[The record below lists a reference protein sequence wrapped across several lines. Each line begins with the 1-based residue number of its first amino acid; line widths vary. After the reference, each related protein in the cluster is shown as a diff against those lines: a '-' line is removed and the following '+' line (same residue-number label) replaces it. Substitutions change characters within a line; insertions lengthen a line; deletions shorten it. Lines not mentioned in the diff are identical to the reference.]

1 MLNKRIAKRCPF
13 QSEWPNTKK
22 AQFCLHAVVVLAK
35 RLQGL
40 SPPDVKYMYKCTSCI
55 FKIMQPLSGGDP
67 QSTRTLAQRCVGR
80 KL

>member
-1 MLNKRIAKRCPF
+1 MPVPERVAKHEEGAILPAC
-13 QSEWPNTKK
+13 SCN
-22 AQFCLHAVVVLAK
+22 VVLAK

-40 SPPDVKYMYKCTSCI
+40 SPPDVKYMYKCASCI